1 MLGLL
6 VLSAVL
12 TAPPSAA
19 ERAEAGRIYDLGAAA
34 FRAEDYDAAI
44 AHFESALRLDP
55 SPVLLFNLARSHEE
69 AGDAPAAIGNFE
81 RYLEAWPGAEDRADV
96 ERRIRVMR
104 AIDARVREVAATQP
118 PPPSR
123 SGSRR
128 IVGGVALA
136 VGVASLA
143 VSGVLFARAVDARDE
158 ADGLGGS
165 VDHRRER
172 GMLLDDAHRDEALAW
187 TSGGI
192 GLGLA
197 SVGLYALLT
206 RGDPALAPVETSV
219 VGGLL
224 TGGTF

>member
-1 MLGLL
+1 VLGLL
-6 VLSAVL
+6 LLSAVL

-19 ERAEAGRIYDLGAAA
+19 DRAEAGRIYDLGAAA

-55 SPVLLFNLARSHEE
+55 SPILLFNLARSHEE
-69 AGDAPAAIGNFE
+69 AGNASAAIGNFE
-81 RYLEAWPGAEDRADV
+81 RYLEAWPEADDRADV

-104 AIDARVREVAATQP
+104 AIDEQVREVAATQP
-118 PPPSR
+118 PPPR

-128 IVGGVALA
+128 ILGGVALA
-136 VGVASLA
+136 VGVAAIA
-143 VSGVLFARAVDARDE
+143 VSGVLFARAVDARDD

-165 VDHRRER
+165 VDHRRAR
-172 GMLLDDAHRDEALAW
+172 AILLDDAHRDEALAW
-187 TSGGI
+187 TSGGL
-192 GLGLA
+192 GLGLT

-206 RGDPALAPVETSV
+206 RGEPALAPVETGI
-219 VGGLL
+219 VGGLR